1 MVGSGALIPRP
12 ETELLVERVI
22 SEENRKNVL
31 EIGVGSGAVAIT
43 LKKECPEWQ
52 ITASD
57 NSTAAL
63 QIAEQNI
70 KMHQVE
76 LKLVKSD
83 LFTNINGKLD
93 IIVSNPPYISPK
105 DYKKL
110 PSEIKLY
117 EPAQALIA
125 NEDGLAF
132 YKKILKNAKEHL
144 TKNGV
149 IYFEIGEKQADDIT
163 RLACDYRKVEI
174 FKDLN
179 ERDRVVRIER

>member
-1 MVGSGALIPRP
+1 M
-12 ETELLVERVI
+12 
-22 SEENRKNVL
+22 

-43 LKKECPEWQ
+43 MKKERPEWQ

-83 LFTNINGKLD
+83 LFTNIIGKFN
-93 IIVSNPPYISPK
+93 IIVSNPPYISSK

-149 IYFEIGEKQADDIT
+149 IYFEIGEKQADDIA

-174 FKDLN
+174 FQDLN
-179 ERDRVVRIER
+179 ERNRVVRIER